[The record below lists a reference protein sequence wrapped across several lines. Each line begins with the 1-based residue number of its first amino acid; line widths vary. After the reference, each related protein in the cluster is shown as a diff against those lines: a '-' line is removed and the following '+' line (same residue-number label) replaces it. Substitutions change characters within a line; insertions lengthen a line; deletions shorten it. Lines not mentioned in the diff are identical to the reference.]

1 MLAEEFIDGA
11 ATPAELTALHA
22 ALDRFWAAVDRAVT
36 PPPPQDWRLRF
47 ATAALELATN
57 VVQHA
62 YPDGAAPRPMQVRL
76 RAYADRSVARFA
88 DRGVPFTGPLGPRAE
103 FEADP
108 LTLPEGGYG
117 LALILAC
124 VYRLAYRR
132 TRQTSNCW
140 RLVKRFR
147 TED

>member
-1 MLAEEFIDGA
+1 MLAEETIAVA
-11 ATPAELTALHA
+11 ATAQNLAVLHA

-36 PPPPQDWRLRF
+36 APPPQAWRLRF
-47 ATAALELATN
+47 ATAVLELATN

-62 YPDGAAPRPMQVRL
+62 YSVDAAPGPMQVRL

-108 LTLPEGGYG
+108 LALPEGGYG

-124 VYRLAYRR
+124 VDRLAYRR
-132 TRQTSNCW
+132 TPQGTNCW
-140 RLVKRFR
+140 RLVKRF
-147 TED
+147 